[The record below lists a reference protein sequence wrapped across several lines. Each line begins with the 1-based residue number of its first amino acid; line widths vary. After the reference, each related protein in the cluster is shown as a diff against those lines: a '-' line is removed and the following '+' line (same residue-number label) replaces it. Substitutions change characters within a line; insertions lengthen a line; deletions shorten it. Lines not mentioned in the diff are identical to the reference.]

1 MYINIHTRIIWY
13 DRKISHAY
21 GVLVNIAIE
30 FSLTKKYRFCD
41 TVAKKQ
47 SKYALL

>member
-1 MYINIHTRIIWY
+1 MYINIHTSYNFY
-13 DRKISHAY
+13 DRKLSHAY
-21 GVLVNIAIE
+21 CVLVNIAIE

-41 TVAKKQ
+41 TEAKKQ